1 MYQQTLRRF
10 AHFNAI
16 QLSDPAPLSELILLA
31 LQEEDLDPGNDK
43 KDHLKER
50 IAEVSSAFC
59 VIFMVLGLYQ
69 LFLLFSLYP
78 QQQLVSEAVML
89 PMDLVNL
96 FRFDIYI
103 DEYRTPQGKSRTV
116 RGVFQRLH

>member
-31 LQEEDLDPGNDK
+31 LKEEDLDPGNDT
-43 KDHLKER
+43 KDDLKER

-59 VIFMVLGLYQ
+59 IVFCYWFCTIPSFYQ
-69 LFLLFSLYP
+69 LLS
-78 QQQLVSEAVML
+78 S
-89 PMDLVNL
+89 
-96 FRFDIYI
+96 
-103 DEYRTPQGKSRTV
+103 TV
-116 RGVFQRLH
+116 TNS

>member
-31 LQEEDLDPGNDK
+31 LKEEDLYPENDG

-50 IAEVSSAFC
+50 IAEVSFLLSAFLW
-59 VIFMVLGLYQ
+59 VLYHV
-69 LFLLFSLYP
+69 SLVFP
-78 QQQLVSEAVML
+78 TITRIWLTCFVF
-89 PMDLVNL
+89 N
-96 FRFDIYI
+96 IY
-103 DEYRTPQGKSRTV
+103 R
-116 RGVFQRLH
+116 